1 MCASS
6 AAPTGRA
13 PQGLEGLAGLKSL
26 SMNNVGLTSLEG
38 FPPMPLLQ
46 ELVRPPGALALRP
59 GLPAPLRRRAP
70 LPT

>member
-1 MCASS
+1 
-6 AAPTGRA
+6 
-13 PQGLEGLAGLKSL
+13 
-26 SMNNVGLTSLEG
+26 MNNVGLTSLEG